1 MRPAKSLLAAILT
14 AFIALALS
22 LGGAADT
29 SAAPG
34 HGRTAI
40 TIALDPGH
48 GGSDTGAQGPAGALE
63 KEICLKLARELAAR
77 LEAAAYRT
85 MLTRSD
91 DYSVPIRQRT
101 AMANQANADLL
112 ISIHCGAAFQHATTG
127 MAVYCWQPDAQT
139 PDENA
144 YPSPDGPVP
153 WERVQLPFLA
163 KSRSLATQI
172 RQALQHPAGSEAV
185 EISVAPLRVLQGA
198 AMPAILIE
206 IGHLTNPAT
215 ETDLRSPQR
224 RQQLVQAIHQ
234 GIDMFLAAHQSS
246 GGRQ

>member
-1 MRPAKSLLAAILT
+1 MRPAKSLPAALLT

-22 LGGAADT
+22 LGSAADT
-29 SAAPG
+29 TATPG
-34 HGRTAI
+34 HGTTAI

-48 GGSDTGAQGPAGALE
+48 GGSDTGAQGPTGALE
-63 KEICLKLARELAAR
+63 KEICLNLARELAAR

-85 MLTRSD
+85 LLTRSD

-139 PDENA
+139 PVEKA
-144 YPSPDGPVP
+144 YAFPEGPVP

-185 EISVAPLRVLQGA
+185 EIKVAPLRMLQGA

-206 IGHLTNPAT
+206 IGHITNPAT

-224 RQQLVQAIHQ
+224 RQQLVEAIHK
-234 GIDMFLAAHQSS
+234 GIDAFLEARRGS
-246 GGRQ
+246 GDRQ